1 MAQAKAQAGNIDT
14 TTLPP
19 LIPTTIAAALLSV
32 TPHMVRNMC
41 HSGKIKA
48 VGLGT
53 CCIYAYAQNGK
64 FAKCKV
70 TVKK

>member
-48 VGLGT
+48 VKVGSDWRINTREFL
-53 CCIYAYAQNGK
+53 AQFGI
-64 FAKCKV
+64 
-70 TVKK
+70 